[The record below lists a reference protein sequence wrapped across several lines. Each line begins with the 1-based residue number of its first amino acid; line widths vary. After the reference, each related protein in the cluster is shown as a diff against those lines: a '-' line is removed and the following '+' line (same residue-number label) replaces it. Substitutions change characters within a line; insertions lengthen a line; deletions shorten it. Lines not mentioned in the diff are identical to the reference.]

1 MGQKKG
7 QGAGPRDGESS
18 IRGRGIERGK
28 YRLEERQSHRTQE
41 FLGGKDN
48 DRDGER
54 RIGAEGQ
61 KEKKDRKKDR
71 VWEGE
76 GQGAGHRLS
85 KKDRDQDKV
94 TQR

>member
-18 IRGRGIERGK
+18 IRGRGIEENTGWKKDKVTELR
-28 YRLEERQSHRTQE
+28 E
-41 FLGGKDN
+41 FLGGREN

-61 KEKKDRKKDR
+61 KETGRR
-71 VWEGE
+71 TRSRTQIVRQ
-76 GQGAGHRLS
+76 GQ
-85 KKDRDQDKV
+85 
-94 TQR
+94 